1 MISLLTPPA
10 SRQRTSTSS
19 RHSDTSSSAVASAN
33 IGGGAVQQ
41 EEEKTMSDE
50 WQTHLDPATN
60 MSYHLNIVTG
70 ESRWDEPVESAATAT
85 ATVTATTATEGQR
98 RASHRHERRT
108 SKLITPVCAR
118 KKRIDWSP
126 SSVNLPSSGA
136 PDLRRSKADVPGAA
150 AEGILGEEH
159 PAPRDA
165 TKIGLQ
171 QSQPPHPPQRLGGM
185 VQHHSSRALNEED
198 DFL

>member
-1 MISLLTPPA
+1 
-10 SRQRTSTSS
+10 
-19 RHSDTSSSAVASAN
+19 
-33 IGGGAVQQ
+33 VQQ

-150 AEGILGEEH
+150 AEGIVGEEH

-171 QSQPPHPPQRLGGM
+171 QSQPPHPPQRLGRM
-185 VQHHSSRALNEED
+185 VQHHSSRVQNEEN
-198 DFL
+198 DFFVE